1 MLEELRL
8 NRFGA
13 ITGELLLS
21 PGFNVIV
28 GETGTGKSLLLSSIN
43 FLTGYRFP
51 FVSDGTFVEA
61 VFSVNGEEVCVRRE
75 ISGGR
80 SRYFLNGM
88 RVPQQRVKEVV
99 SPLVVFQSQRQG
111 VTLLKPSV
119 QLQLLDAFSGC
130 EELFLR
136 YRELYSEYVRL
147 LSEIERLRE
156 EERLRD
162 RELDVLKYQ
171 IEEIER
177 VNLQPG
183 EEEEL
188 RELKCRVERADQ
200 IRELRSKSLCLLY
213 ECEGSVLD
221 RLSEVIREFE
231 RSSLY
236 PEIIDRLNSVYFEIE
251 TLVSEIERE
260 VEPPETELSLEEI
273 ENRLYQIERLKRK
286 YGSSYEEIQNFL
298 REAKERMERLENLSF
313 EFEKL
318 KGELERVE
326 RELLLTGREL
336 SSARKKGAEELKKYL
351 SSSFSELGLESARF
365 EILFEELDRPSPSGL
380 EKVTF
385 LFSGNP
391 KLPLSPLS
399 ESISGGELSRF
410 LLSVLSFTTFPQITM
425 VFDEID
431 TGMSGKILRRV
442 AEKLKRIACKQQV
455 LAVSH
460 SPQVVAAADRVF
472 KLEKDSE
479 GNVSIRVLK
488 GEDLVRELA
497 VMLSGDFTESSLKMA
512 QDLLKSWE
520 ERWDTELKEQTQ

>member
-8 NRFGA
+8 HRFGA
-13 ITGELLLS
+13 ISGELILS
-21 PGFNVIV
+21 KGFNVIV

-43 FLTGYRFP
+43 FLTGHRFP

-61 VFSVNGEEVCVRRE
+61 VFHLNGEEVCVRRE
-75 ISGGR
+75 VLGNR

-88 RVPQQRVKEVV
+88 RVPQQKIKEVV
-99 SPLVVFQSQRQG
+99 SPLFVFQSQRQG

-119 QLQLLDAFSGC
+119 QLQLLDTFSENIG
-130 EELFLR
+130 
-136 YRELYSEYVRL
+136 L
-147 LSEIERLRE
+147 LSEYREVYAEYTEVLLELEKLRE

-162 RELDVLKYQ
+162 REIDILRFQ

-188 RELKCRVERADQ
+188 RQLKERVERADQ
-200 IRELRSKSLCLLY
+200 IRELRSKSLCFLY

-221 RLSEVIREFE
+221 RLAEVVREFE
-231 RSSLY
+231 KSGLY
-236 PEIIDRLNSVYFEIE
+236 SEILDKLNSVYFEIE
-251 TLVSEIERE
+251 SIVSEIERE

-286 YGSSYEEIQNFL
+286 YGSSYDEINAFL
-298 REAKERMERLENLSF
+298 KNVREKLERLENITF
-313 EFEKL
+313 EVEQTEKRV
-318 KGELERVE
+318 KELEE
-326 RELLLTGREL
+326 ELYRLGREL
-336 SSARKKGAEELKKYL
+336 SERRREGAEKLKEYL
-351 SSSFSELGLESARF
+351 KRSFSELGLESARF
-365 EILFEELDRPSPSGL
+365 EVLFEELEKPSPFGL
-380 EKVTF
+380 EKISF

-410 LLSVLSFTTFPQITM
+410 LLSILSFFSFPGVTM

-431 TGMSGKILRRV
+431 AGMSGKILRKV
-442 AEKLKRIACKQQV
+442 AKKLRAISENQQV

-460 SPQVVAAADRVF
+460 SPQVAAAADRVF
-472 KLEKDSE
+472 KLEKDFN
-479 GNVSIRVLK
+479 GNVNIRVLE
-488 GEDLVRELA
+488 GEEVVRELSI
-497 VMLSGDFTESSLKMA
+497 MLSGEVTESGIKTA

-520 ERWDTELKEQTQ
+520 E

>member
-8 NRFGA
+8 HNFGA
-13 ITGELLLS
+13 ISGELLLS
-21 PGFNVIV
+21 PGFNVII

-43 FLTGYRFP
+43 FLLGHRLP

-61 VFSVNGEEVCVRRE
+61 VFCLNGEEMCVRRE
-75 ISGGR
+75 VSGGR

-99 SPLVVFQSQRQG
+99 SPFLIFQSQRQG
-111 VTLLKPSV
+111 ITLLKPSV
-119 QLQLLDAFSGC
+119 QLQLLDTFSENG
-130 EELFLR
+130 ELLSK
-136 YRELYSEYVRL
+136 YRQVYSEYTEA
-147 LSEIERLRE
+147 LSNLEKLRE

-162 RELDVLKYQ
+162 REIDILRFQ

-188 RELKCRVERADQ
+188 RKLKEKVEKADQ
-200 IRELRSKSLCLLY
+200 IRELRSKALCLLY
-213 ECEGSVLD
+213 ECDGSVLD
-221 RLSEVIREFE
+221 GISQVVREFE

-236 PEIIDRLNSVYFEIE
+236 PEILDRLNSLYFELE
-251 TLVSEIERE
+251 SVVSEIERE
-260 VEPPETELSLEEI
+260 VEPPETEFSLEEI

-286 YGSSYEEIQNFL
+286 YGSDYDEINSFL
-298 REAKERMERLENLSF
+298 KSAKEKLERLENITF
-313 EFEKL
+313 ELEQSEKKVKEL
-318 KGELERVE
+318 ESRLYSLGGELSNSR
-326 RELLLTGREL
+326 RE
-336 SSARKKGAEELKKYL
+336 GAERLKRYL
-351 SSSFSELGLESARF
+351 KESFSELGLESARF
-365 EILFEELDRPSPSGL
+365 EILFEEFDRPSPSGL

-410 LLSVLSFTTFPQITM
+410 LLSVLSFISFPEITM

-431 TGMSGKILRRV
+431 TGMSGKIIRKV
-442 AEKLKRIACKQQV
+442 AKKLKTISERQQV

-472 KLEKDSE
+472 KLEKDSA
-479 GNVSIRVLK
+479 GNVSVELLE
-488 GEDLVRELA
+488 GDDVVRELS
-497 VMLSGDFTESSLKMA
+497 VMLSGEVTESGIKTA

-520 ERWDTELKEQTQ
+520 E

>member
-8 NRFGA
+8 HRFGA
-13 ITGELLLS
+13 ISGELILS
-21 PGFNVIV
+21 EGFNVIV

-43 FLTGYRFP
+43 FLTGHRHP
-51 FVSDGTFVEA
+51 LVSDGTFVEA
-61 VFSVNGEEVCVRRE
+61 VFRLNGEEVCVRRE
-75 ISGGR
+75 ISGNR

-99 SPLVVFQSQRQG
+99 SPLFVFQSQRQG
-111 VTLLKPSV
+111 VALLKPSV
-119 QLQLLDAFSGC
+119 QLQLLDTFS
-130 EELFLR
+130 ENVELLSK
-136 YRELYSEYVRL
+136 YREIYTEYTEAISEL
-147 LSEIERLRE
+147 EKLRE

-162 RELDVLKYQ
+162 REIDILRFQ

-188 RELKCRVERADQ
+188 RQLKEKVERADQ

-221 RLSEVIREFE
+221 RLAEVIKEFE

-236 PEIIDRLNSVYFEIE
+236 PEILEKLNSVYFEVESI
-251 TLVSEIERE
+251 VSEIERE

-286 YGSSYEEIQNFL
+286 YGSGYEEINAFL
-298 REAKERMERLENLSF
+298 KNVKEKLEKLENITF
-313 EFEKL
+313 
-318 KGELERVE
+318 ELEQVEKRVK
-326 RELLLTGREL
+326 ELEEELYRLGREL
-336 SSARKKGAEELKKYL
+336 SKRRREGAERLKSYL
-351 SSSFSELGLESARF
+351 KRSFSELGLESARF
-365 EILFEELDRPSPSGL
+365 EVLFEELEKPSPSGL

-410 LLSVLSFTTFPQITM
+410 LLSALSFFSFPDVTM

-431 TGMSGKILRRV
+431 SGMSGKILRKV
-442 AEKLKRIACKQQV
+442 AKKLRAISKRQQI

-460 SPQVVAAADRVF
+460 SPQIVAAADRVF
-472 KLEKDSE
+472 KLEKDPE
-479 GNVSIRVLK
+479 GNVSIRILK
-488 GEDLVRELA
+488 EGEIVRELS
-497 VMLSGDFTESSLKMA
+497 VMLSGEITESGVKA
-512 QDLLKSWE
+512 ATDLLKSWE
-520 ERWDTELKEQTQ
+520 E